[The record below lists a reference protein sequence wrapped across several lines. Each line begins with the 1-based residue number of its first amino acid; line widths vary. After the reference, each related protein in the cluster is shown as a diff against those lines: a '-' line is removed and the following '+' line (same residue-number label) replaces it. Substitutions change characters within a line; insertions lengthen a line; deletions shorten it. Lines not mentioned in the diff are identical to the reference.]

1 MLFDTQRHAKLAT
14 KVAMRLHQ
22 LHKIAVQYQNGD
34 VREAFRSAYIFVDVM
49 PQCNLQ
55 NNTGTTQVF
64 RSICG

>member
-34 VREAFRSAYIFVDVM
+34 VREAFRSAYIFLDVM
-49 PQCNLQ
+49 P
-55 NNTGTTQVF
+55 
-64 RSICG
+64 